1 MKPLGTLARAMAV
14 AGLLCGLTASPALA
28 DHHKNYKHH
37 NKGNKGWHGDHHEY
51 RGGSHHSRRYYDYDR
66 RTYYYS
72 EPRARVY
79 VPVPPPPSF
88 GLHLVFPFH

>member
-1 MKPLGTLARAMAV
+1 MKRLGLRLAV

-28 DHHKNYKHH
+28 DHHKHDKHH
-37 NKGNKGWHGDHHEY
+37 KKNWNHGGHHEY
-51 RGGSHHSRRYYDYDR
+51 RGQTRRYYRDHD

-72 EPRARVY
+72 EPRVESYAQPRVY